1 MLAYLPLIFDSG
13 QFFDDLTQL
22 LWENGCG
29 ESFNVKLRDDYVNG
43 EIFYSLKEAQI
54 VVEKWRREYN
64 KNRPHSTLG
73 YRFHGHW
80 L

>member
-1 MLAYLPLIFDSG
+1 VGTVTLYIEPESP
-13 QFFDDLTQL
+13 
-22 LWENGCG
+22 WENGCG
-29 ESFNVKLRDDYVNG
+29 ECISGKLRDDYLNG
-43 EIFYSLKEAQI
+43 EILYSLKEAQI

-64 KNRPHSTLG
+64 TNRPHSTLG